1 VSARISCKKTVCH
14 SGYNYFFHAP
24 SPHESSTY
32 IVTSKIDT
40 VNNIG
45 GNIYI
50 CVETV
55 NFKSDYAIDLLLV
68 CFIIIV

>member
-1 VSARISCKKTVCH
+1 MGVDLVKR
-14 SGYNYFFHAP
+14 YNYLLVGSGLYSAVFSYLATQEGKSCLVIEKRNH
-24 SPHESSTY
+24 
-32 IVTSKIDT
+32 
-40 VNNIG
+40 IG

-55 NFKSDYAIDLLLV
+55 NIKSDYAIDLLLV